1 MSHTGQCHVWDIQF
15 LWIFPAKYKNL
26 KGQLQVLYIDTNTI
40 LTIENGIN
48 HFIEHLG
55 SFTMKICVS
64 RMGQSCL

>member
-1 MSHTGQCHVWDIQF
+1 M
-15 LWIFPAKYKNL
+15 FPAKYKNL

-48 HFIEHLG
+48 HFIEHLEC
-55 SFTMKICVS
+55 FTMKICVS